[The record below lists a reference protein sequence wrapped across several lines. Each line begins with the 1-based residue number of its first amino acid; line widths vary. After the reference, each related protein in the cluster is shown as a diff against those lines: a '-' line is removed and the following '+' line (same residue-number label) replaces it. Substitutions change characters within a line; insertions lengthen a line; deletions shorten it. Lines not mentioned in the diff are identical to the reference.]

1 MRFDRAVWSSMPGV
15 EAAGYWM
22 ACVVDRARR
31 FCSALDA
38 AGVPYAVCGGLSV
51 MAWVA
56 SRDESLVRTTKD
68 VDVLMRRADLAR
80 AAAALTPH
88 GFTLTEVSGVHMF
101 LDGPEGTPATAVHII
116 LAGEPTRPHD
126 PSPVP
131 ELGAGHRDEH
141 APWVRVEVERLLH
154 MKLLAMRPHD
164 IAHIADLMRVGLVD
178 PLSRDRV
185 PETLR
190 SRFDRALEQYVQHYR
205 DSPH

>member
-56 SRDESLVRTTKD
+56 SRDESLARTTKD
-68 VDVLMRRADLAR
+68 VDVLMRRKDLPR
-80 AAAALTPH
+80 AASALAPH
-88 GFTLTEVSGVHMF
+88 GFTPTEVSGVHMF
-101 LDGPEGTPATAVHII
+101 LDGPEGTPSTAVHII
-116 LAGEPTRPHD
+116 MAGEPTRPHD
-126 PSPVP
+126 PAPVP
-131 ELGAGHRDEH
+131 DLGAVHRDEH
-141 APWVRVEVERLLH
+141 APWARVEVERLLH

-164 IAHIADLMRVGLVD
+164 IVHIADLMRVGLID
-178 PLSRDRV
+178 PSWRAQTPESLRD
-185 PETLR
+185 
-190 SRFDRALEQYVQHYR
+190 RFDRAVEQYDQHYR